1 MMGEREIFSGTC
13 LFKDLARV
21 EIGYLVNSHQS
32 RIAPATVNWLAPL
45 SSQVVLCKL
54 SEESLGYAPRFDK
67 GL

>member
-1 MMGEREIFSGTC
+1 MVGEREIFSGTW

-45 SSQVVLCKL
+45 SSQVVL
-54 SEESLGYAPRFDK
+54 
-67 GL
+67 